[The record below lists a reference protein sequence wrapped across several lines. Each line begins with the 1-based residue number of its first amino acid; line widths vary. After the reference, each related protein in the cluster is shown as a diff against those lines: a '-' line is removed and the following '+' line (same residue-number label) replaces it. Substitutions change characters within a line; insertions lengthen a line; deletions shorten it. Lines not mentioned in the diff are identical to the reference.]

1 MMRIIRMKSREWD
14 RLVQR
19 GFCRHVRV
27 EQAVQKILQA
37 VRSEGDDAVLKLTR
51 KFDHVKLTAKQL
63 KVSEAETSA
72 AYQNISPEF
81 VASLKMVIENIERFY
96 KRSVKKP
103 WRIRSEEGVVLG
115 EHPVPL
121 DRVGVYVPAGTAPLV
136 STVYMTVVPAKIA
149 GVKDIILA
157 TPPKANGSVDPHI
170 LVVANLLKVSAI
182 YKVGGAQAIAAMAYG
197 TKTIPKVDKI
207 VGPGNAYVTEAKR
220 QVYGFVDIDMTAGP
234 TEIAVIANHHSNPE
248 YVAKDLEAEHEHF
261 QGLAVLITTSKTL
274 AKTVK
279 QKVSG
284 GYAVLVKNLE
294 EAVEA
299 ANALAP
305 EHLEIQVKRPEA
317 LVRKIKNA
325 GAIFI
330 GPYSPASV
338 GDYAAGPSHVLPT
351 GGTARFFSGLGAEQ
365 FMKVSHVIGYSKKA
379 LENARGMI
387 ERLATIEGLPKH
399 WESVAAR
406 LTKDGDGV
414 QKIESPKSKN

>member
-1 MMRIIRMKSREWD
+1 MRIIRMKSKEWD
-14 RLVQR
+14 KLITR
-19 GFCRHVRV
+19 GFSRKARV
-27 EQAVQKILQA
+27 EETVHSILRD
-37 VRSEGDDAVLKLTR
+37 VRDQGDEALLRYTR
-51 KFDHVKLTAKQL
+51 KFDKVKMTAKQL
-63 KVSEAETSA
+63 KVTEAETSA

-81 VASLKMVIENIERFY
+81 VASLKMVIENIDRFY

-103 WRIRSEEGVVLG
+103 WRIHNADGVTLG

-121 DRVGVYVPAGTAPLV
+121 ERVGVYVPSGTAPLV

-149 GVKDIILA
+149 GVKDIILT
-157 TPPKANGSVDPHI
+157 TPPKKDGSIDPHI

-182 YKVGGAQAIAAMAYG
+182 YKVGGAQAIGAMAYG
-197 TKTIPKVDKI
+197 TKSIPKVDKI

-220 QVYGFVDIDMTAGP
+220 QVYGYVDIDMTAGP
-234 TEIAVIANHHSNPE
+234 TEIAVIANKHSNPD
-248 YVAKDLEAEHEHF
+248 YVAKDLDAEHEHF
-261 QGLAVLITTSKTL
+261 QGLAVLITTSRTL

-279 QKVSG
+279 QKVMGG
-284 GYAVLVKNLE
+284 GYAVIVDNLE
-294 EAVEA
+294 QAVEA

-305 EHLEIQVKRPEA
+305 EHLEIQVPRPEA

-379 LENARGMI
+379 LENSRGMI
-387 ERLATIEGLPKH
+387 ERLAMIEGLPKH

-406 LTKDGDGV
+406 LGKDNDGA
-414 QKIESPKSKN
+414 KSS